1 MTLEAPQGFCPHS
14 KNSGWPENG
23 SRKRDT
29 WSDLHLFKKIY
40 YYYYF
45 GHTTLNLGS

>member
-1 MTLEAPQGFCPHS
+1 MTLEAPQGFCPPS
-14 KNSGWPENG
+14 KSSGWPENG

-29 WSDLHLFKKIY
+29 WSDLHLFKKSF